1 MWKLTRLV
9 LIANTFCS
17 SAREGGALPDNFVQ
31 PRNKWK
37 VLPGDVYTGNEEMT
51 VVKPVVVAMTT
62 IKPMTFLQET
72 WHVVNVT

>member
-1 MWKLTRLV
+1 
-9 LIANTFCS
+9 
-17 SAREGGALPDNFVQ
+17 
-31 PRNKWK
+31 
-37 VLPGDVYTGNEEMT
+37 MT